1 MPVFFASFDIGSL
14 LSNGI
19 SNGPT
24 QYLVRM
30 QVAPED
36 LTVPEP
42 GTVGLLALGA
52 AGLVASR
59 RRRR

>member
-1 MPVFFASFDIGSL
+1 
-14 LSNGI
+14 
-19 SNGPT
+19 
-24 QYLVRM
+24 M